1 MQIFD
6 FLDKYII
13 KIILGSSS
21 LSIYSIPQQIA
32 GKLSI
37 ISDSLISVFLPRIS
51 SSKSKKIKHEILNS
65 NFYGFFYLIGFSLLI
80 LMPFLDRL
88 IFWWL
93 GESTNT
99 QIIYLFKIFIIVSFF
114 ICITHIISIYYDS
127 TFQSKKN
134 SEIDTIILFLFLF
147 GIIFS
152 VYSNNLNFFAYTV
165 LFKSI
170 LSFILKIK
178 FIKKYIIN
186 FKILITQNILFL
198 SSFYF
203 QIIEIKFMYYLTCLL
218 FLIILI
224 KTAPFKLMKKE
235 FFK

>member
-1 MQIFD
+1 
-6 FLDKYII
+6 
-13 KIILGSSS
+13 
-21 LSIYSIPQQIA
+21 
-32 GKLSI
+32 
-37 ISDSLISVFLPRIS
+37 
-51 SSKSKKIKHEILNS
+51 
-65 NFYGFFYLIGFSLLI
+65 
-80 LMPFLDRL
+80 MPFLDKL

-93 GESTNT
+93 GESTNP

-134 SEIDTIILFLFLF
+134 SEIDTIILILFLF

-186 FKILITQNILFL
+186 FKVLITQNILFL

-203 QIIEIKFMYYLTCLL
+203 QIIEIKFMY
-218 FLIILI
+218 F
-224 KTAPFKLMKKE
+224 
-235 FFK
+235 

>member
-13 KIILGSSS
+13 KIILGSAS

-37 ISDSLISVFLPRIS
+37 VSDSLISVFLPRIS
-51 SSKSKKIKHEILNS
+51 SSRSKKIKHEILNS

-80 LMPFLDRL
+80 LMPFLDKL

-93 GESTNT
+93 GESTNP

-114 ICITHIISIYYDS
+114 ICITHIISIYMTQPFNQKRIQLINYFDLIS
-127 TFQSKKN
+127 
-134 SEIDTIILFLFLF
+134 IWDY
-147 GIIFS
+147 FS

-165 LFKSI
+165 YLNLFYH
-170 LSFILKIK
+170 L
-178 FIKKYIIN
+178 Y
-186 FKILITQNILFL
+186 
-198 SSFYF
+198 
-203 QIIEIKFMYYLTCLL
+203 
-218 FLIILI
+218 
-224 KTAPFKLMKKE
+224 
-235 FFK
+235 